1 MTSGLLQSEP
11 EDGGTLP
18 HEQRRDSDQAPT
30 HLCLNSVT
38 HRCLYEHS
46 ETGHITATIMFLS
59 LLSGLLMFSVGLEQK
74 KVEDNHYF
82 RE

>member
-1 MTSGLLQSEP
+1 MEP
-11 EDGGTLP
+11 DKGP
-18 HEQRRDSDQAPT
+18 IY
-30 HLCLNSVT
+30 LCLNGVT

-46 ETGHITATIMFLS
+46 KTGHIAAIIMFLL

-74 KVEDNHYF
+74 KVEDSHYF

>member
-11 EDGGTLP
+11 EDGGNLP
-18 HEQRRDSDQAPT
+18 REQRTEPNQAPT

-38 HRCLYEHS
+38 HRCLYEHA
-46 ETGHITATIMFLS
+46 ETGHVTAIIMFLS
-59 LLSGLLMFSVGLEQK
+59 LLSGLLMFSVGLEQE
-74 KVEDNHYF
+74 KVEDNNYF